1 MKTVLK
7 LELVEEDDNGKELN
21 HFCCDRAIAFKRFD
35 NKKAEEFVATIQS
48 VAQTIG
54 TLLGFSV
61 Y

>member
-7 LELVEEDDNGKELN
+7 LELIEEDDNRKELN
-21 HFCCDRAIAFKRFD
+21 HFCCDRAISFKRFD
-35 NKKAEEFVATIQS
+35 NEKAEKFVTTVQS

-54 TLLGFSV
+54 ETLGFSV